1 MFIKKSTTILALA
14 ALCSMISTQS
24 VFALSTSVVPAES
37 IRGTH
42 EFSTLVPIAKD
53 ETNREADKKVR
64 ALEKKTAPKNE
75 DQRPA
80 KSSQKGAR
88 QAKSEAKCSEALY
101 SEGCFTDCLARSVPP
116 DVLHSCMEAC
126 GSMQLG
132 TCAVCLGVGVI
143 VVWSCYNAC
152 GFAPEAPPEN

>member
-42 EFSTLVPIAKD
+42 EYSTLVPVAKD
-53 ETNREADKKVR
+53 ETDRRVDKRVR

-75 DQRPA
+75 DQRSV

-88 QAKSEAKCSEALY
+88 QAKSEAKCSEALS
-101 SEGCFTDCLARSVPP
+101 SEGCFTDCLARNVPP
-116 DVLHSCMEAC
+116 DVVLSCAEAC
-126 GSMQLG
+126 GNLQVS
-132 TCAVCLGVGVI
+132 TCAVCLGVGI
-143 VVWSCYNAC
+143 YVVWSCYNAC